1 MPITSILPLC
11 YSHSLSGWSRPL
23 VGIPVLPSLLLAE
36 RLTAAT
42 WVIPGAQRILPDTAG
57 SLRKPHRLV
66 GLADTLR
73 VGRYSCRSRPLYAGV
88 RNFTTLFPRASDA
101 SPGAP
106 LRGVQQVRSLRF
118 LPAPCLDHHL
128 SFSPCLAFAASGEKL
143 PHVCACV
150 CMCGVV

>member
-1 MPITSILPLC
+1 MCVGVRSVPITSILPLC

-36 RLTAAT
+36 RLTATT

-73 VGRYSCRSRPLYAGV
+73 VGRYSCRSRFLPPVCRGTQLYD
-88 RNFTTLFPRASDA
+88 FFPRASDA

-106 LRGVQQVRSLRF
+106 LQWCTKDAVFAVFTRAVSRSL
-118 LPAPCLDHHL
+118 LIVLTLL
-128 SFSPCLAFAASGEKL
+128 SI
-143 PHVCACV
+143 
-150 CMCGVV
+150 CGIR